1 MSTLP
6 FLQVDVFGLKPLSG
20 NPLAVVLDADDLSTA
35 QMQALARWTNLSET
49 SFLLKPTVPEA
60 DYRVRIFTPRTEL
73 PFAGHP
79 TIGTAFAARWS
90 GRLAPGKTRLLQECA
105 AGLLPLRLEAGGSP
119 QERLL
124 VRAPQAGV
132 RRLARSSAERITAAV
147 GLAADTPVFHVNV
160 GARWLVAPALSARR
174 VLSLRPDFGALKQLS
189 RRLDGIG
196 LNVYGWQPERSAD
209 LLEVRSFAPLD
220 GIDEDPVCGSGNAA
234 VAAVLLRQGELEGQ
248 NRHYSARQGRACGR
262 DGRVHVAVD
271 PGSGAIEIGGAAS
284 LVIEGRIRLA

>member
-1 MSTLP
+1 MNALP
-6 FLQVDVFGLKPLSG
+6 FFQVDVFGLQPLAG
-20 NPLAVVLDADDLSTA
+20 NPLAVVLDADGLSSA
-35 QMQALARWTNLSET
+35 QMQSLARWTNLSET

-79 TIGTAFAARWS
+79 SIGTAFVARWS
-90 GRLAPGKTRLLQECA
+90 GRVPASKARLVQECA
-105 AGLLPLRLEAGGSP
+105 AGLLPLRLESGPTG
-119 QERLL
+119 ERLL
-124 VRAPQAGV
+124 VRSPQAGV
-132 RRLARSSAERITAAV
+132 RRLGRATAEKVNAAIGLSAVA
-147 GLAADTPVFHVNV
+147 PVFHVDV

-174 VLSLRPDFGALKQLS
+174 VLSLRPDFGALKLLS

-196 LNVYGWQPERSAD
+196 VNVYGWQPEREAD

-234 VAAVLLRQGELEGQ
+234 VAAVLLRLKELDGG
-248 NRHYSARQGRACGR
+248 NRHYSVRQGRGCGR

-271 PGSGAIEIGGAAS
+271 LASGAIEIGGGAS
-284 LVIEGRIRLA
+284 PVIEGTIRLP